1 MNPRIGMVFGV
12 GAYFLFS
19 LHDASNKWLVATIPV
34 WEVLFFRSLFIVI
47 VSLAIGRARLVEEIV
62 ATPLKRPLALRG
74 LLTLVAWLCY
84 YSAARFLPL
93 AQLLTLYFAAP
104 LIVTALS
111 QPLLGER
118 VTAVRWFSVGIGFCG
133 VLVASNPF
141 GVRLG
146 WPTVLVLIAASLWG
160 YGVIL
165 MRQIARRER
174 SLVQMVVSNL
184 VFTAVTGVAS
194 VFTWVPLHLPDLA
207 LITAVGVFGG
217 LGQFL
222 MFEAARRAPAAVMAT
237 VEYSALLWA
246 FILGFLIWHDIPPPA
261 IWAGAALILTA
272 GAVLVFS
279 ERRAAAHG

>member
-1 MNPRIGMVFGV
+1 MNPQFGMALGV
-12 GAYFLFS
+12 AAYFMFS
-19 LHDASNKWLVATIPV
+19 LHDASNKWLVATVPV
-34 WEVLFFRSLFIVI
+34 WQVLFCRSLLIV
-47 VSLAIGRARLVEEIV
+47 VAGLVIGRKRLVEEIA
-62 ATPLKRPLALRG
+62 ATPLKRALMLRG

-104 LIVTALS
+104 LLVTVLS

-118 VTAVRWFSVGIGFCG
+118 VTRVRWLSVGIGFTG
-133 VLVASNPF
+133 VLVASDPF

-146 WPTVLVLIAASLWG
+146 WPTVLALIAAALWG

-174 SLVQMVVSNL
+174 SLLQMVVGNL
-184 VFTAVTGVAS
+184 VFTAVTGVMCL
-194 VFTWVPLHLPDLA
+194 FHWVPLQLPDLA
-207 LITAVGVFGG
+207 LVVAVALFGG

-246 FILGFLIWHDIPPPA
+246 FILGFVIWHDIPPPA
-261 IWAGAALILTA
+261 IWAGAGLILLA
-272 GAVLVFS
+272 GAVLLRS
-279 ERRAAAHG
+279 ERCVAAG

>member
-1 MNPRIGMVFGV
+1 MNPQFGMALGV
-12 GAYFLFS
+12 AAYFMFS
-19 LHDASNKWLVATIPV
+19 LHDASNKWLVATVPV
-34 WEVLFFRSLFIVI
+34 WQVLFCRSLLIV
-47 VSLAIGRARLVEEIV
+47 VAGLVIGRKRLVEEIA
-62 ATPLKRPLALRG
+62 ATPLKRALMLRG

-104 LIVTALS
+104 LLVTVLS

-118 VTAVRWFSVGIGFCG
+118 VTRVRWLSVGIGFTG
-133 VLVASNPF
+133 VLVASDPF

-146 WPTVLVLIAASLWG
+146 WPTVLALIAAALWG

-174 SLVQMVVSNL
+174 SLLQMVVGNL
-184 VFTAVTGVAS
+184 VFTAVTGVMCL
-194 VFTWVPLHLPDLA
+194 FNWVPLQLPDLA
-207 LITAVGVFGG
+207 LVVAVALFGG

-246 FILGFLIWHDIPPPA
+246 FILGFVIWHDIPPPA
-261 IWAGAALILTA
+261 IWAGAGLILLA
-272 GAVLVFS
+272 GAVLLRS
-279 ERRAAAHG
+279 ERCVAAG

>member
-1 MNPRIGMVFGV
+1 MTPRIGIALGV
-12 GAYFLFS
+12 AAYFMFS

-34 WEVLFFRSLFIVI
+34 WQILFFRSLFIVLA
-47 VSLAIGRARLVEEIV
+47 SLAIGRGRLVEEIV
-62 ATPLKRPLALRG
+62 TTPLKRALALRG

-84 YSAARFLPL
+84 YTAARSLPL

-104 LIVTALS
+104 LLVTVLS
-111 QPLLGER
+111 RPLLGEH
-118 VTAVRWFSVGIGFCG
+118 VTPVRWLSVGIGFCG
-133 VLVASNPF
+133 VLVASDPF

-146 WPTVLVLIAASLWG
+146 WPTVLVLIAAGLWG

-184 VFTAVTGVAS
+184 VFTVVTGFAS
-194 VFTWVPLHLPDLA
+194 LFTFVPLQGADMA
-207 LITAVGVFGG
+207 LILAVAVCGG
-217 LGQFL
+217 CGQFL

-246 FILGFLIWHDIPPPA
+246 FILGFVIWHDVPPPA
-261 IWAGAALILTA
+261 IWIGAGLILAA
-272 GAVLVFS
+272 GGVLVFS
-279 ERRAAAHG
+279 ERRGVSA